1 MTRTSQPISTS
12 TADRALLVGLGWK
25 RKPRFPGMPAGERG
39 RESLLELVELA
50 RSAGAE
56 IAGTVFQVRESAD
69 PATLVGRGKLDEIR
83 AEATAHKAPLII
95 FDSNLSPMQQRNI
108 EEATERRVIDR
119 TQLIL
124 DIFAKHARSR
134 EGQLQVE
141 LAQLNYMLP
150 RLTGKGAS
158 MSRLGG
164 KSGGGGSGGA
174 GGGAGRI
181 GVRGPGEKK
190 LETDRRRIRDRI
202 GKIQNSIEDIRK
214 QRALR
219 REARNAV
226 PLGTIALVG
235 YTNAGKSTLFN
246 ALSRAEVLV
255 SSRMFATLDPT
266 IRAIRLP
273 SNRRVLVSDTV
284 GFIRDLPKGLLTAF
298 RATLEEVQEAALIL
312 HVSDVSNPHH
322 AELDEEVNKILNDLG
337 VADRPRLR
345 VFNKVDRL
353 SPEQRAPLV
362 HPYAMGAGTNGGPV
376 LVSGLTGEGVEELLR
391 RMDGAL
397 PVDPV
402 VTLSLRLPLAEG
414 RTLAL
419 VHALGRVLHSEV
431 EDSHMLLDA
440 EVPMSIAR
448 KLKLSAFAKDGTSS
462 RARA

>member
-1 MTRTSQPISTS
+1 
-12 TADRALLVGLGWK
+12 
-25 RKPRFPGMPAGERG
+25 
-39 RESLLELVELA
+39 
-50 RSAGAE
+50 
-56 IAGTVFQVRESAD
+56 
-69 PATLVGRGKLDEIR
+69 
-83 AEATAHKAPLII
+83 
-95 FDSNLSPMQQRNI
+95 
-108 EEATERRVIDR
+108 
-119 TQLIL
+119 
-124 DIFAKHARSR
+124 
-134 EGQLQVE
+134 
-141 LAQLNYMLP
+141 
-150 RLTGKGAS
+150 
-158 MSRLGG
+158 
-164 KSGGGGSGGA
+164 
-174 GGGAGRI
+174 
-181 GVRGPGEKK
+181 VRGPGEKK
-190 LETDRRRIRDRI
+190 LETDRRRIRDRV

-312 HVSDVSNPHH
+312 QVSDVSNPHH
-322 AELDEEVNKILNDLG
+322 AELDEEVDKILNDLG

-353 SPEQRAPLV
+353 TKEHKAPLM

-376 LVSGLTGEGVEELLR
+376 LVSGLTGEGVDDLLR
-391 RMDGAL
+391 RMDAAL

-431 EDSHMLLDA
+431 EDSHMLMDA
-440 EVPMSIAR
+440 EVPGSIAR
-448 KLKLSAFAKDGTSS
+448 KLKLSAFANDGTSKRS
-462 RARA
+462 RA